1 MAVEVQMRCF
11 RLWNCVD
18 CLILKVMMHWIRD
31 WLETRLDPFLCEFIF
46 QLMNNHLLEGLKGQV
61 G

>member
-1 MAVEVQMRCF
+1 MRCF
-11 RLWNCVD
+11 RLWKCVG
-18 CLILKVMMHWIRD
+18 CLILKVMLHWIRN
-31 WLETRLDPFLCEFIF
+31 WLETRLDPLLCEFIS